1 MFINNIVQSKT
12 LKSLF
17 LCLNFASWGDTPA
30 HHERRN
36 LREVSDMDKKPE
48 VSDVKENKSN
58 ILADDVK
65 ELWIETEDGELIAHI
80 TRGDEEVIVK
90 DGYRVKIELIY

>member
-1 MFINNIVQSKT
+1 MEEK
-12 LKSLF
+12 
-17 LCLNFASWGDTPA
+17 
-30 HHERRN
+30 
-36 LREVSDMDKKPE
+36 
-48 VSDVKENKSN
+48 KSN

-90 DGYRVKIELIY
+90 DGYRIRIKFM